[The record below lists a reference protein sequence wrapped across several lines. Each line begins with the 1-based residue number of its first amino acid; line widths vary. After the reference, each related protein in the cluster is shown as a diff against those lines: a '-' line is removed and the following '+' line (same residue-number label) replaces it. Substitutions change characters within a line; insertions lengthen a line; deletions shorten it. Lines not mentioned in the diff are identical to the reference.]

1 MKTTGAG
8 FGAPG
13 IATEKPC
20 MTGALVRHTWLLVF
34 AVFHLHV
41 ARLAHRPE
49 KSESLFGS
57 AMHGSVAASS
67 ARLKRR
73 AEL

>member
-1 MKTTGAG
+1 M
-8 FGAPG
+8 
-13 IATEKPC
+13 
-20 MTGALVRHTWLLVF
+20 MGALVRHTWLLVF